1 LRFDD
6 LLVFPCLVR
15 LDKRLSVSLSVL
27 VEPMTV
33 LERPVAQVLPVL
45 NTAIISYANNTILVY
60 GGGKVTIKIRQAL
73 GIGAA

>member
-1 LRFDD
+1 
-6 LLVFPCLVR
+6 
-15 LDKRLSVSLSVL
+15 
-27 VEPMTV
+27 MTV